1 MPKVEEAAARY
12 AAGLPMDPDPGLPES
27 VKMALAS
34 FEAPVNLPLARE
46 LWFESTCDSLGKVQ
60 VPTLVLIGGRDV
72 QIDVHADGGP
82 LQETATGMTNVTFA
96 FPPNANHVFK
106 EDTRDPAEVA
116 ASPGN
121 GYNEPGTHLD
131 PESLETILNW
141 LGGTAGFTVS
151 SV

>member
-12 AAGLPMDPDPGLPES
+12 AAGQPMNPDPGLPES
-27 VKMALAS
+27 VRMVLAS
-34 FEAPVNLPLARE
+34 FEAPVNLPFARE
-46 LWFESTCDSLGKVQ
+46 LWVESACESLAKVQ
-60 VPTLVLIGGRDV
+60 IPTLVLIGGKDV
-72 QIDVHADGGP
+72 QIDLHADGEP
-82 LQETATGMTNVTFA
+82 LQRAAAGMTNVTFA
-96 FPPNANHVFK
+96 FPPTANHVFK
-106 EDTRDPAEVA
+106 EDTRTPAEVA

-141 LGGTAGFTVS
+141 LERTAGFTVS